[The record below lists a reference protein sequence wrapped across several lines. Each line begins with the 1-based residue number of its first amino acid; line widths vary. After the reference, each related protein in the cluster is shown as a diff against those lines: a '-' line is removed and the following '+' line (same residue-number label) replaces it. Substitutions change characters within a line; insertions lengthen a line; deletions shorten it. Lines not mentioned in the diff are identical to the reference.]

1 MSVKPLIVHAIILA
15 AINLAAL
22 AAGEF
27 WQRCTA
33 YSHPAAALLPLHLL
47 VSLAGFAVW
56 DRISKPLFRIPAVT
70 SLRARLSFIAVLVA
84 VAAVPLFATLVMLGS
99 RLSIGRLILV
109 IGWQFTATWVCL
121 IACHR
126 YKTWPQTRFEKAL
139 AVRTL
144 AVAAGLGLCTAIVVS
159 AEITSAWILSARPP
173 GPQKVYEGEYLES
186 GAFYR
191 HDNDL
196 GTALRENRNVACHLR
211 VDGETVWDVRYSTD
225 QYGRR
230 TTTHPEGIPAQ
241 FTAMFFGCSFLFGEG
256 ANDDQTIPSQFSL
269 LRPEY
274 RSVNYG
280 VPGYGTQHML
290 ALLESGR
297 LPSEVSEPVKLGIY
311 LYLPEIH
318 EARVVGDMDIVN
330 SFGADFPYYH
340 LVEDNTVARRS
351 SFGIGRK
358 WTTLGY
364 NVMGKSSTLRLLGI
378 RFPQRK
384 AAHYHL
390 TAAIIRR
397 SQELFERQFPTARF
411 LVVAYPANPKAPTAA
426 GFCSEFGIAVCNLT
440 GAFDPSEQQ
449 FHHSGDGH
457 PTPLANRL
465 VAENIAA
472 AAEVAQ

>member
-1 MSVKPLIVHAIILA
+1 MPVKPLIVHAIMLS

-56 DRISKPLFRIPAVT
+56 DRIAKPLFRIPAVT
-70 SLRARLSFIAVLVA
+70 SLRGRLSLISGLVA
-84 VAAVPLFATLVMLGS
+84 IAAVPVFAALVTLGS
-99 RLSIGRLILV
+99 RFSIGRLILV

-121 IACHR
+121 LACHR
-126 YKTWPQTRFEKAL
+126 YKTWPQTRFEKTL

-144 AVAAGLGLCTAIVVS
+144 AVAAGLGLCTAFVFA
-159 AEITSAWILSARPP
+159 AEVTSAWILSTRPP

-186 GAFYR
+186 DAFYR

-196 GTALRENRNVACHLR
+196 GTALRQNRDVACHLK
-211 VDGETVWDVRYSTD
+211 VDGQSVWDVRYSTD

-230 TTTHPEGIPAQ
+230 TTIHPPGIPAR
-241 FTAMFFGCSFLFGEG
+241 FTAVFFGCSFLFGEG

-297 LPSEVSEPVKLGIY
+297 LSSAVSEPVKLGIY

-340 LVEDNTVARRS
+340 LVDDNTVARRS

-358 WTTLGY
+358 WTTLSY
-364 NVMGKSSTLRLLGI
+364 NVMGKSSALRLLGI
-378 RFPQRK
+378 RFPQRTT
-384 AAHYHL
+384 AHYRL
-390 TAAIIRR
+390 TAAIIKR
-397 SQELFERQFPTARF
+397 SHELFEQQFAGARF
-411 LVVAYPANPKAPTAA
+411 LVVAYPTNTQTPTAA
-426 GFCSEFGIAVCNLT
+426 KLCSESGLAVCDLT
-440 GAFDPSEQQ
+440 KAFDPSEKQ

-465 VAENIAA
+465 IAENIAA
-472 AAEVAQ
+472 APQVAQ

>member
-1 MSVKPLIVHAIILA
+1 MSPKSLIVHSVILSV
-15 AINLAAL
+15 INLAAL
-22 AAGEF
+22 AAGDF
-27 WQRCTA
+27 WLRCTA

-56 DRISKPLFRIPAVT
+56 DRIARPLFKVPAVT
-70 SLRARLSFIAVLVA
+70 SLPERLSFISLLVA
-84 VAAVPLFATLVMLGS
+84 VAALPIYATLVMLGG
-99 RLSIGRLILV
+99 RFSIGRLILV
-109 IGWQFTATWVCL
+109 IGWQFIATWVCL
-121 IACHR
+121 PACHR
-126 YKTWPQTRFEKAL
+126 YKTWPQTRLEKAL

-144 AVAAGLGLCTAIVVS
+144 AVAAGLGLCAALVVA
-159 AEITSAWILSARPP
+159 AEVTSGWILSTRPP

-186 GAFYR
+186 EAFYR

-196 GTALRENRNVACHLR
+196 GTALRENRDVACHLK
-211 VDGETVWDVRYSTD
+211 VDGKTVWDVRYSTD
-225 QYGRR
+225 QFGRR
-230 TTTHPEGIPAQ
+230 TTIHPSG
-241 FTAMFFGCSFLFGEG
+241 TAARYTAVFFGCSFLFGEG

-297 LPSEVSEPVKLGIY
+297 LPSEVNEPVKLGVY

-318 EARVVGDMDIVN
+318 EARVVGDMDVVN
-330 SFGADFPYYH
+330 SFGTDFPYYH
-340 LVEDNTVARRS
+340 LPDGSTVARRS

-364 NVMGKSSTLRLLGI
+364 NMLGKSSTIQLLGI

-384 AAHYHL
+384 AAHFQL
-390 TAAIIRR
+390 TAALIKR
-397 SQELFERQFPTARF
+397 SRELFEQQFPGACF
-411 LVVAYPANPKAPTAA
+411 LVVAYPSNKQSPTATKLCRES
-426 GFCSEFGIAVCNLT
+426 GLAVCDLSK
-440 GAFDPSEQQ
+440 AFDPSEKPY
-449 FHHSGDGH
+449 HHSGDGH

-465 VAENIAA
+465 IAENIAA
-472 AAEVAQ
+472 APEVAD